1 MPTPNETELDRGLR
15 RDTILDAADR
25 RFSHFGYG
33 RTTFD
38 DIAAEADLPR
48 PALTR
53 YFRDKDD
60 LFRAVSQRQH
70 DQALSTARSAMT
82 ASLPD
87 ALRAA
92 LRARVELDVPM
103 AGPQSYS
110 AEFGDPDGPISGEIS
125 RDFTREYLAVLAEV
139 FAAGDARGE
148 IRLAERQFS
157 AADAANLAH
166 CAARGIAANHVD
178 RATTH
183 RRIEQFVTLLI
194 AGLGTP
200 AAGNGSRRA
209 GQAAPSWADTSS
221 V

>member
-1 MPTPNETELDRGLR
+1 MPSPHETELDRGLR

-25 RFSHFGYG
+25 RFSHFGYA
-33 RTTFD
+33 RTTLD

-70 DQALSTARSAMT
+70 DQALATARSAVT
-82 ASLPD
+82 APLPD

-110 AEFGDPDGPISGEIS
+110 ADFRDPDGPLSGEIS
-125 RDFTREYLAVLAEV
+125 RDFTREYLGVLGEV

-157 AADAANLAH
+157 AADAAELAH

-183 RRIEQFVTLLI
+183 RRIEQFVALLI
-194 AGLGTP
+194 AGLGSAG
-200 AAGNGSRRA
+200 AAARGSGHA
-209 GQAAPSWADTSS
+209 VPSWADTSS